1 VVNEVVAGAI
11 GGCAGT
17 LPMTAAM
24 VVMHRLLPAPR
35 RYPLPP
41 RQITMRVARMAGLR
55 RHMDEPERT
64 GATLAA
70 HFGYGTAAGAL
81 YGLVARPLPAP
92 ALAKGLLFGLAL
104 WGVSYLGLLPATSVL
119 RSATDHPAE
128 RNALMIAAHLVWGAT
143 LGLVTD
149 ALADR

>member
-1 VVNEVVAGAI
+1 
-11 GGCAGT
+11 
-17 LPMTAAM
+17 MTAAM
-24 VVMHRLLPAPR
+24 VVMHRRLPAR
-35 RYPLPP
+35 HRYALPP

-55 RHMDEPERT
+55 RHLDEPERA
-64 GATLAA
+64 GATMAA

-81 YGLVARPLPAP
+81 YGLAARPLPAP
-92 ALAKGLLFGLAL
+92 TLVKGLLFGLAL
-104 WGVSYLGLLPATSVL
+104 WGVSYLGLLPAAGLL

-149 ALADR
+149 ALAEE

>member
-1 VVNEVVAGAI
+1 VAGAI
-11 GGCAGT
+11 GGFAGT
-17 LPMTAAM
+17 LPMTGAM
-24 VVMHRLLPAPR
+24 VVMHRRLPARR

-55 RHMDEPERT
+55 RHMDAPART

-81 YGLVARPLPAP
+81 YGLVAPPFPAP
-92 ALAKGLLFGLAL
+92 TLAKGLLFGLAL
-104 WGVSYLGLLPATSVL
+104 WAVSYLGLLPATGLL

-149 ALADR
+149 ALAEE